1 MSNNFR
7 AHNPKNYRATSKM
20 QVWLWPK
27 DSIDPAERISLG
39 NIVSFSHNVQNK
51 ILEHFSNYLDQRAK
65 DREIITERMLSLD
78 LVIDELSMPNL
89 KLIHGFGFGAA
100 SSTTKDKF
108 FDRTEKN
115 PQGGGTPINL
125 GKTGIKNVIVRSV
138 DLDDDV
144 TYVLDTLTTDST
156 EDTQSNDFNNVT
168 SPLTVAAAVT
178 TYGGITFAV
187 GQYLKIGN
195 EILKVTAISGN
206 DVTFARGQL
215 GTTTAVHA
223 NGVSIFIGSGG
234 DYLTDL
240 TNGKVAP
247 VLDGDLDDVD
257 VTSMH
262 IYFEQAVNVDTF
274 EMFPGDTIECEAQVQ
289 FDEDFEGPFQG
300 CFLKNNG
307 PIDLGDG
314 SDIRKVSM
322 TLEITIDADGTF
334 GDYAKETA

>member
-1 MSNNFR
+1 MGNNFR
-7 AHNPKNYRATSKM
+7 AHNPDNYRATSKM

-27 DSIDPAERISLG
+27 DSLTPSVDRISLG
-39 NIVSFSHNVQNK
+39 NIVSFSHNVANK
-51 ILEHFSNYLDQRAK
+51 TLEHFSNYLGQRAK
-65 DREIITERMLSLD
+65 DREIITERLLTLD

-100 SSTTKDKF
+100 TSTTKDKF

-115 PQGGGTPINL
+115 PGAGGLISL
-125 GKTGIKNVIVRSV
+125 GKSNIKNVIVRSV
-138 DLDDDV
+138 SLDDDV
-144 TYVLDTLTTDST
+144 TYVLDTLDTDTT
-156 EDTQSNDFNNVT
+156 EDTANNDFNNVT
-168 SPLTVAAAVT
+168 SPLTVVGAVSG
-178 TYGGITFAV
+178 YAGITFAV

-195 EILKVTAISGN
+195 EILKVTAIDGD

-223 NGVSIFIGSGG
+223 NAVSIFQGSGG

-240 TNGKVAP
+240 VNGKVSP
-247 VLDGDLDDVD
+247 VLGGDLIAVA
-257 VTSMH
+257 SMH
-262 IYFEQAVNVDTF
+262 IYFEQTVNVDTF

-289 FDEDFEGPFQG
+289 FDDDFEGPFQG

-314 SDIRKVSM
+314 SDTRKVSL

-334 GDYAKETA
+334 GNYAKETA

>member
-1 MSNNFR
+1 MGNNNR
-7 AHNPKNYRATSKM
+7 AHNPRNYRATEKM

-27 DSIDPAERISLG
+27 DSVNPAERLSLG

-51 ILEHFSNYLDQRAK
+51 SLEHFSNYLGQRAK

-78 LVIDELSMPNL
+78 MVLDELSVPNL

-100 SSTTKDKF
+100 TSTTKDKF

-115 PQGGGTPINL
+115 PQPGSLISL
-125 GKTGIKNVIVRSV
+125 GKSNIKTVIVRSV

-144 TYVLDTLTTDST
+144 TYVLDTLDTDTTDN
-156 EDTQSNDFNNVT
+156 TQGNDFNNVT
-168 SPLTVAAAVT
+168 SPLTVTGAVGS
-178 TYGGITFAV
+178 YPAITFAV
-187 GQYLKIGN
+187 GQYLKIGS
-195 EILKVTAISGN
+195 EILRVTAVSGS
-206 DVTFARGQL
+206 DVTFARAQL
-215 GTTTAVHA
+215 GTTVAVHA
-223 NGVSIFIGSGG
+223 NALDIFQGSGG

-247 VLDGDLDDVD
+247 VLDGDLDDTA
-257 VTSMH
+257 VTSVH
-262 IYFEQAVNVDTF
+262 VYFEQTVNVDTF

-289 FDEDFEGPFQG
+289 FDEDFEGPFRG

-314 SDIRKVSM
+314 SETRKVSM
-322 TLEITIDADGTF
+322 TLEITVDADGAF